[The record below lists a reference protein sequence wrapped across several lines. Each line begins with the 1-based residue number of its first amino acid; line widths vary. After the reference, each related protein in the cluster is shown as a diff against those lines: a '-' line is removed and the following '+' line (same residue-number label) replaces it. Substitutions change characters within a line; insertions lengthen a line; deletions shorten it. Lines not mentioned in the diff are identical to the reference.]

1 MRQIRMVRELK
12 SPPRDLPADII
23 LSVGRVISADV
34 ADELVRNGYA
44 VEHVAGG
51 HQAPPGGSAPQPQA
65 PKRRK
70 RGEG

>member
-1 MRQIRMVRELK
+1 MVRELK

-23 LSVGRVISADV
+23 LSVGVVISADV
-34 ADELVRNGYA
+34 ADDLVHRGYA

-51 HQAPPGGSAPQPQA
+51 TQAPPGGSAPQPQVS
-65 PKRRK
+65 KRKK